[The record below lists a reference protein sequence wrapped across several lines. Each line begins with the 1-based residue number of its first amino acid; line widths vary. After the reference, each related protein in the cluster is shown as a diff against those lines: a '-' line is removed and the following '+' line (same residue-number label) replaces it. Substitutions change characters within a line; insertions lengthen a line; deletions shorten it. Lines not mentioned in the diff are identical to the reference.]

1 MDVIVSEMRDRHATP
16 LSQESPKVAILKLWN
31 NDDKLTSPHSI
42 TRLFNMPYISTEALV
57 GGAILVALA
66 LGYQYIPLPSS
77 AASATSSGS
86 SKKKNKNKKKS
97 GKGSAAGEGQNGNLE
112 PVNKQQDEG
121 KAEIAN
127 RSGDKPIS
135 TAGDAPATGQTP
147 AVVATKPKTLA
158 QKLAPQPRKSKVDE

>member
-1 MDVIVSEMRDRHATP
+1 M
-16 LSQESPKVAILKLWN
+16 
-31 NDDKLTSPHSI
+31 
-42 TRLFNMPYISTEALV
+42 

-97 GKGSAAGEGQNGNLE
+97 GKGNAGGEGQNGNVE
-112 PVNKQQDEG
+112 PVRQQDEG
-121 KAEIAN
+121 KSKKSNGFAE
-127 RSGDKPIS
+127 SPSLK
-135 TAGDAPATGQTP
+135 AGDTAVNGQAPSSVP
-147 AVVATKPKTLA
+147 TKPKTLA